1 MPDNVIS
8 LEKLAISNADILKM
22 NSEMKRQ
29 YFMFT
34 NMLQDLNLL
43 QKLLLFVKIEDK
55 ENEISKAAFLPLSLF
70 VLRTLIGKIV
80 EIWVFIK
87 STNTGILNHRNDYP
101 DETKKA
107 LEKIELFFN
116 DEMRS
121 EKTEDL
127 FEFIRDKLIFH
138 YETQLDILGRISAF
152 MDSRSQGMDMWLCAT
167 DSGSDIFSS
176 TNEIMLGMIFQKM
189 VDNGFV
195 GSKKTLM
202 DKLVTLTIDI
212 AGDMRE
218 FCVQYLTGVILKG
231 ATLEPKDKREIS
243 VPFLSKV
250 NLSLLVKNDITTK
263 LDN

>member
-8 LEKLAISNADILKM
+8 LEKLTISNADILKM
-22 NSEMKRQ
+22 NPEMKRQ

-55 ENEISKAAFLPLSLF
+55 NEISKAAFLPPSLF

-80 EIWVFIK
+80 EICVFIESK
-87 STNTGILNHRNDYP
+87 NTGILSHRNDYP

-116 DEMRS
+116 DKTRK
-121 EKTEDL
+121 EKTKDL

-138 YETQLDILGRISAF
+138 YDTWLDIPGRISAF
-152 MDSRSQGMDMWLCAT
+152 MDSRSQGMDMWLCVT
-167 DSGSDIFSS
+167 DSGNDIFSS

-195 GSKKTLM
+195 GDKKILM
-202 DKLVTLTIDI
+202 DRLVTLTIDI

-231 ATLEPKDKREIS
+231 VTLEPKDKKEIS

-250 NLSLLVKNDITTK
+250 NLSLLVKNDISTK
-263 LDN
+263 LDR